1 MIEQKATVASR
12 SGEQVWVEAERQ
24 STCGQ
29 CKARKGCGTGLLSK
43 HVGKKFSRI
52 AVKDDGE
59 LRVGQ
64 QVTVSIPE
72 EALLTGAFMMYML
85 PLILLFTIAITVRL
99 MGGGELLQIVSGL
112 LGLITGFVWVKHRM
126 SHHDAG
132 INVKPNEDFK

>member
-12 SGEQVWVEAERQ
+12 NGDQVWVEAERQ

-29 CKARKGCGTGLLSK
+29 CRARKGCGTGLLSK
-43 HVGKKFSRI
+43 HVGKKFSQI
-52 AVKDDGE
+52 AFRDEGE

-72 EALLTGAFMMYML
+72 EALLSGAFMMYVL
-85 PLILLFTIAITVRL
+85 PLILLFFTSIAVRL
-99 MGGGELLQIVSGL
+99 IGGGELLQIVSGL

-126 SHHDAG
+126 KHHDAG